1 MKMERVNSDEN
12 YVDFVRKFR
21 LPAEIL
27 QVLYSDPIFSYFYD
41 QIDAAL
47 LLSRYVSS

>member
-12 YVDFVRKFR
+12 YVDFVRKL